1 MIPPWLYVDINK
13 QAEAKGVPSSSL
25 DEVEVEVGVDV
36 GDEVRVEVGVEF
48 EVKVSNQN
56 YFFGVAGW
64 LEIWRIKQSSN
75 LKLKLELGNRCSG
88 YSIFNDHCLSFIEFS
103 GTGSKTSGLGM
114 IIATL
119 ACLF

>member
-1 MIPPWLYVDINK
+1 M
-13 QAEAKGVPSSSL
+13 PSSSL
-25 DEVEVEVGVDV
+25 DEVEVEVGDEVRV
-36 GDEVRVEVGVEF
+36 EVRVEVGVEV

-56 YFFGVAGW
+56 YFFGVVGWLGRGVAGW

-88 YSIFNDHCLSFIEFS
+88 YS
-103 GTGSKTSGLGM
+103 
-114 IIATL
+114 TL